1 MPAAETKKLSQD
13 HHQRFIR
20 NIFDRIARRY
30 DLLNRVISFHL
41 DTVWRKKA
49 VKALALKGSDR
60 FVLDLGTGTGDLAL
74 TAAREIEEKGKVFG
88 LDLSSGMLR
97 LAQEKK
103 RRFRYGARTVY
114 ILGTALAPP
123 FKDGVFDAIMTAFVL
138 RNISDLSFF
147 FQQAYRLLR
156 PGGRLVSLDMFP
168 PTPCPFSLL
177 YTFYFYRLVPW
188 IGAGL
193 AHDRSAYQYLSD
205 SVRTFEPPEAIAEV
219 IQQAGFESVTI
230 ERFLGGAV
238 CLHIGEKPMMP
249 ARQN

>member
-1 MPAAETKKLSQD
+1 MPAARSKNPSPD
-13 HHQRFIR
+13 PHQRFIR

-49 VKALALKGSDR
+49 VKALALKGSNK

-74 TAAREIEEKGKVFG
+74 TAAREIGEKGRVFG
-88 LDLSSGMLR
+88 LDLSLEMLR

-103 RRFRYGARTVY
+103 RRFRHGGRAFY

-123 FKDGVFDAIMTAFVL
+123 FKDGTFDAIMTAFVL
-138 RNISDLSFF
+138 RNIPDLSLFF
-147 FQQAYRLLR
+147 EQAYHLLR

-168 PTPCPFSLL
+168 PTPSSFSFFYAL
-177 YTFYFYRLVPW
+177 YFYRLVPW

-205 SVRTFEPPEAIAEV
+205 SVRTFAPPESIAKV
-219 IQQAGFESVTI
+219 IQRAGFERVNI

-238 CLHIGEKPMMP
+238 CLHIGDKPIVS
-249 ARQN
+249 AG